1 MILDEQQI
9 QEMLSSE
16 YMNDDQ
22 VKFFKN
28 LLLSKKDVLSARIL
42 EREQSLTVSEKVA
55 DAADAGTIEEDRN
68 LTMELLQRERAEIK
82 AVGQALVRI
91 DEDCY
96 GWCDQ
101 TGEPIGI
108 RRLLSNPTA
117 ALCYDAQTRL
127 EQVGRHLRPVAA

>member
-1 MILDEQQI
+1 MILDELQI

-55 DAADAGTIEEDRN
+55 DAADAGSIEEDRN

-82 AVGQALVRI
+82 SIGQALMRI
-91 DEDCY
+91 DEDSY

-101 TGEPIGI
+101 TGEPIGL

-117 ALCYDAQTRL
+117 ALCFEAQSRL
-127 EQVGRHLRPVAA
+127 EQVGRHLRSAAA